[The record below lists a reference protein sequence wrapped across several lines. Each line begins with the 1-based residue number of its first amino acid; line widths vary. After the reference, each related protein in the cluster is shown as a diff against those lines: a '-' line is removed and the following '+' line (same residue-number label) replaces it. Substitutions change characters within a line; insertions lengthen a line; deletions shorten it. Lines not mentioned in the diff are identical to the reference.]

1 MCDTCRE
8 EYADVNDR
16 RFHAQPIACNECGP
30 HYTLRDSEG
39 NEDTVY
45 IRIVSRISDVL
56 SNGGVVALKS
66 LGGYNLICDADNE
79 QAVARLRE
87 LKGRYAKPLAV
98 MYRDEREVMVDL
110 NLSDEERKALNS
122 WRRPIV
128 LAEEKVHNAPWL
140 NEGYRSLGVLLPYMA
155 IHYDLFTEAPELRR
169 IVVTSGNMGGRPIVI
184 ADEEAHDLFDS

>member
-79 QAVARLRE
+79 QAVAPNTGVE
-87 LKGRYAKPLAV
+87 
-98 MYRDEREVMVDL
+98 
-110 NLSDEERKALNS
+110 
-122 WRRPIV
+122 
-128 LAEEKVHNAPWL
+128 
-140 NEGYRSLGVLLPYMA
+140 RSLCQAFGCHV
-155 IHYDLFTEAPELRR
+155 
-169 IVVTSGNMGGRPIVI
+169 SGRTGGNGRF
-184 ADEEAHDLFDS
+184 ESFR